1 MNAVF
6 LAAMMSFVCL
16 ANATGQRKLLTS
28 AHQTGLPLIP
38 ATDPGNTSS
47 TLSNTYNEPTQTPEA
62 QISKSKFNEK
72 AITALTQ
79 GKMVCQ

>member
-16 ANATGQRKLLTS
+16 ANATGQRKLLAS

-38 ATDPGNTSS
+38 ATDPGKHIVHIVEHIQRTHTNARGPN
-47 TLSNTYNEPTQTPEA
+47 LQE
-62 QISKSKFNEK
+62 QISTRKRS
-72 AITALTQ
+72 LL
-79 GKMVCQ
+79 